1 MPFLKC
7 SLELRMIEYT
17 KAKLSDIVAM
27 QEVVRPEVEKGI
39 ILFRSSDEMAT
50 NIRSY
55 ILAKEGQDIVGF
67 GALHF
72 HADDLAEI
80 RSLVVK
86 EGFRGQG
93 IGKGIIHAL
102 LKEGEH
108 LGVKTAFTLTYQR
121 SFFESLGFCEI
132 PKEKLPP
139 HKIWADCIKCKHFPV
154 CDEIALIKTI

>member
-1 MPFLKC
+1 
-7 SLELRMIEYT
+7 MITYT
-17 KAKLSDIVAM
+17 KAKLSDIVHM
-27 QEVVRPEVEKGI
+27 QDVVKPEVEKGI

-55 ILAKEGQDIVGF
+55 ILAKENEQIIGF

-86 EGFRGQG
+86 DGYRGKG
-93 IGKGIIHAL
+93 VGKGIVQNL
-102 LKEGEH
+102 LIEGEA
-108 LGVKTAFTLTYQR
+108 LGVKRVFTLTYQKA
-121 SFFESLGFCEI
+121 FFETIGFSEI
-132 PKEKLPP
+132 PKEALPA
-139 HKIWADCIKCKHFPV
+139 HKIWADCIKCKHFPI

>member
-1 MPFLKC
+1 
-7 SLELRMIEYT
+7 MITYT
-17 KAKLSDIVAM
+17 KAKLTDIAQM
-27 QEVVRPEVEKGI
+27 QDVVRPEVEKGI

-55 ILAKEGQDIVGF
+55 ILAKENDQIIGF

-86 EGFRGQG
+86 DGFRGRG
-93 IGKGIIHAL
+93 VGKGIIENL
-102 LKEGEH
+102 LIEGEY
-108 LGVKTAFTLTYQR
+108 LGVKKVFTLTYQKA
-121 SFFESLGFCEI
+121 FFEAVGFSEI
-132 PKEKLPP
+132 SKEALPA
-139 HKIWADCIKCKHFPV
+139 HKIWADCIKCKHFPI

>member
-1 MPFLKC
+1 
-7 SLELRMIEYT
+7 MISYT
-17 KAKLSDIVAM
+17 KAKLSDIVQM
-27 QEVVRPEVEKGI
+27 QDVVKPEVEKGI

-55 ILAKEGQDIVGF
+55 ILAKENEQIIGF

-86 EGFRGQG
+86 DGFRGRG
-93 IGKGIIHAL
+93 IGKGIIQNL
-102 LKEGEH
+102 LIEGEN
-108 LGVKTAFTLTYQR
+108 LGVKKVFTLTYQKA
-121 SFFESLGFCEI
+121 FFESVGFTEI
-132 PKEKLPP
+132 PKEALPT
-139 HKIWADCIKCKHFPV
+139 HKIWADCIKCKHFPI

>member
-1 MPFLKC
+1 
-7 SLELRMIEYT
+7 MIHYT
-17 KAKLSDIVAM
+17 KAKLSDIVLM
-27 QEVVRPEVEKGI
+27 QEVVQPEVGKGI

-55 ILAKEGQDIVGF
+55 ILAKEDEQIIGF

-86 EGFRGQG
+86 DGFRGRG
-93 IGKGIIHAL
+93 VGKGIVQAL
-102 LKEGEH
+102 MVEGEG
-108 LGVKTAFTLTYQR
+108 LGVKKVFTLTYQKA
-121 SFFESLGFCEI
+121 FFESVGFSEI
-132 PKEKLPP
+132 PKEALPT
-139 HKIWADCIKCKHFPV
+139 HKIWADCIKCKHFPI

>member
-1 MPFLKC
+1 
-7 SLELRMIEYT
+7 MIEYT
-17 KAKLSDIVAM
+17 KAKLSDIVLM
-27 QEVVRPEVEKGI
+27 QGVVKPEVEKGI

-55 ILAKEGQDIVGF
+55 ILAKNGSEIIGF

-72 HADDLAEI
+72 HADNLAEI

-86 EGFRGQG
+86 EDFRGQG
-93 IGKGIIHAL
+93 VGKGIIQNL
-102 LKEGEH
+102 LKEGKEMG
-108 LGVKTAFTLTYQR
+108 LNEVFTLTYQR
-121 SFFESLGFCEI
+121 SFFETLGFHEI
-132 PKEKLPP
+132 SKEKLPP

>member
-1 MPFLKC
+1 
-7 SLELRMIEYT
+7 MINYT
-17 KAKLSDIVAM
+17 KAKLSDIVQM
-27 QEVVRPEVEKGI
+27 QEVVKPEVEKGI

-55 ILAKEGQDIVGF
+55 ILAKENDHIIGF

-86 EGFRGQG
+86 EGFRGKG
-93 IGKGIIHAL
+93 VGKGIVQNL
-102 LKEGEH
+102 LIEGES
-108 LGVKTAFTLTYQR
+108 LGVKKVFTLTYQKA
-121 SFFESLGFCEI
+121 FFESVGFTEI
-132 PKEKLPP
+132 SKEALPA
-139 HKIWADCIKCKHFPV
+139 HKIWADCIKCKHFPI

>member
-1 MPFLKC
+1 
-7 SLELRMIEYT
+7 MIYT
-17 KAKLSDIVAM
+17 KAKLSDIVHM
-27 QEVVRPEVEKGI
+27 QAVVQPEVDKGI

-55 ILAKEGQDIVGF
+55 ILAKDGDAIVGF

-86 EGFRGQG
+86 EGYRGKG
-93 IGKGIIHAL
+93 VGKGIIQHL
-102 LKEGEH
+102 LQEGES
-108 LGVKTAFTLTYQR
+108 LGVKTVFTLTYQR
-121 SFFESLGFCEI
+121 AFFESLGFTEI
-132 PKEKLPP
+132 PKASLPA
-139 HKIWADCIKCKHFPV
+139 HKIWADCIKCKHFPI

>member
-1 MPFLKC
+1 
-7 SLELRMIEYT
+7 MIEYT
-17 KAKLSDIVAM
+17 KAKLSDIVLM
-27 QEVVRPEVEKGI
+27 QGVVKPEVEKGI

-55 ILAKEGQDIVGF
+55 ILAKNGSEIIGF

-72 HADDLAEI
+72 HADNLAEI

-86 EGFRGQG
+86 EDFRGQG
-93 IGKGIIHAL
+93 VGKGIIQNL
-102 LKEGEH
+102 LKEGKEMG
-108 LGVKTAFTLTYQR
+108 LNEVFTLTYQR
-121 SFFESLGFCEI
+121 SFFEALCFHEI
-132 PKEKLPP
+132 SKEKLPP